1 MIGRPPRSTLCPYP
15 TLFRSADP
23 AGVAVH
29 LADVAAQAPGDGAG
43 VEFGLDDH
51 PAADDVQPAREAQQR
66 GDLRLALGGL
76 AALHPG
82 ELVLDHG
89 GHRHAVHPRVPPG
102 FESPIVLFLSERLNV
117 MDPLAAGNAP
127 NVDELHEIGLSTGS
141 ATATLVQDKVNGK
154 LTFDEAKF

>member
-76 AALHPG
+76 
-82 ELVLDHG
+82 D
-89 GHRHAVHPRVPPG
+89 RK
-102 FESPIVLFLSERLNV
+102 STRLNSSPANISYAV
-117 MDPLAAGNAP
+117 FCLYKTT
-127 NVDELHEIGLSTGS
+127 SS
-141 ATATLVQDKVNGK
+141 
-154 LTFDEAKF
+154 